1 MPTISNRDASLSSA
15 VRGPTG
21 APLDPPVPPET
32 EDSLRRLARQ
42 LSDPAPPVPSDRAV
56 RVLAVS
62 PADEDHRFLRHLF
75 SHSNW
80 VIQVARGCAEAAEL
94 LRRESL
100 PVILCDCELP
110 DGTWQDMLAL
120 LERLGQPSLLIVTS
134 RMADDFLWAEVL
146 NLGGYDVLM
155 KPFEPTEVVRV
166 VSLAWLHWKNL
177 RERARAERAG
187 ETLAATG
194 A

>member
-1 MPTISNRDASLSSA
+1 MPTISHYNASLNA
-15 VRGPTG
+15 GNRGPNT
-21 APLDPPVPPET
+21 DPPDPPAPSEA

-42 LSDPAPPVPSDRAV
+42 VADPAPPVTPERAV

-110 DGTWQDMLAL
+110 DGTWQDMLDL
-120 LERLGQPSLLIVTS
+120 LEQLRQPSLLIVTS

-155 KPFEPTEVVRV
+155 KPFDPTEVVRV

-177 RERARAERAG
+177 RERARAEQAG

-194 A
+194 T